1 MSPGFSLQGERIN
14 CARVCIIIIVIIMI
28 VAVVHLHEVM
38 GKIRSGDY

>member
-14 CARVCIIIIVIIMI
+14 CACVCVIIIIMI

-38 GKIRSGDY
+38 GKICSGDY

>member
-14 CARVCIIIIVIIMI
+14 CACVCIIIIIIIMI